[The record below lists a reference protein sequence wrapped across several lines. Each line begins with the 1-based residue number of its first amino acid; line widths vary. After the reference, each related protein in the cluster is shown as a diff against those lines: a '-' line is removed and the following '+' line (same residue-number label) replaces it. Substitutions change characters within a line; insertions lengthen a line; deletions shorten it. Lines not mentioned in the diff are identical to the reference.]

1 MAQDGEA
8 VAQATRES
16 LSPETSL
23 EERRLAEL
31 AAYRILDTGPDE
43 RFDRI
48 ASLASRILDMPYALI
63 TLVDRDRQWQ
73 KSRVRFP
80 DVLTEP
86 RHSFT
91 RFASQNGS
99 LTIVEDA
106 SGHDVFRHHPLVC
119 GEPGLRAFIGAPLIN
134 KGGWRLGA
142 LGLMDVKPRT
152 FSPEAC
158 DYVRDL
164 AALVMDEME
173 LHRTIQDMDD
183 VTQAVNSNAARFRG
197 TFENASV
204 GIAHV
209 ALDGSFL
216 RVNQAFCDFTGYPRE
231 EMLRKTYA
239 ELTHPDD
246 IDPDRRDRDDLFA
259 GRLESFGRDKRFVRK
274 DGDVTWANIAVS
286 LQRDAGDDEP
296 PYTISVIQDINGRRQ
311 AEASRE
317 LLLGELN
324 HRVKNTLAV
333 VQGIAKQTLRAARSP
348 EEFVDSFEA
357 RVQSMSAA
365 HNLLNESDW
374 APISLRSLAEA
385 QVAEPFWTVSERIS
399 LSGPDVLLSSNISVT
414 LGMVIFELATNAL
427 KFGALAVPEG
437 RVDMTWSTQTIDDK
451 AHLTLDWRESG
462 GPEVGVPEHAGF
474 GMFMLG
480 RGVELGLSGKCEKSF
495 SSNGFAYRLTVP
507 L

>member
-1 MAQDGEA
+1 MAQNGAA
-8 VAQATRES
+8 VAQATHES
-16 LSPETSL
+16 LAPEFTD

-73 KSRVRFP
+73 KSRLRFP
-80 DVLTEP
+80 DVATEP
-86 RHSFT
+86 RLSFT
-91 RFASQNGS
+91 RFAAQNGS
-99 LTIVEDA
+99 LTVVEDA
-106 SGHDVFRHHPLVC
+106 SSHDVFRHNPLVS

-152 FSPEAC
+152 FTPEAC

-173 LHRTIQDMDD
+173 LHRT
-183 VTQAVNSNAARFRG
+183 TQAANSGAALFRG

-209 ALDGSFL
+209 GLDGSFL

-231 EMLRKTYA
+231 ELLCKTYA

-246 IDPDRRDRDDLFA
+246 VDISRPERDDLFA
-259 GRLESFGRDKRFVRK
+259 GRTRSFGMDKRFLRK
-274 DGDVTWANIAVS
+274 DGSTTWANIAVS
-286 LQRDAGDDEP
+286 LQRDAGGDEP
-296 PYTISVIQDINGRRQ
+296 PYTISVIQDINARRH

-348 EEFVDSFEA
+348 EAFVESFEA
-357 RVQSMSAA
+357 RVQSISAA

-374 APISLRSLAEA
+374 GPISLRSLAEA

-399 LSGPDVLLSSNISVT
+399 LAGPDVLLSSNISVT

-437 RVDMTWSTQTIDDK
+437 RVDMTWSTQTIDGK
-451 AHLTLDWRESG
+451 AHLVLDWQESD
-462 GPEVGVPEHAGF
+462 GPPVAPPEHTGF

-480 RGVELGLSGKCEKSF
+480 RGVELGLSGNCEKTF
-495 SSNGFAYRLTVP
+495 SDSGFACRLTVP

>member
-1 MAQDGEA
+1 MAQIGQA
-8 VAQATRES
+8 VARATQDSRTRDASHEQ
-16 LSPETSL
+16 
-23 EERRLAEL
+23 RRLDEL
-31 AAYRILDTGPDE
+31 ASYRILDTGPDE

-48 ASLASRILDMPYALI
+48 ASLASRILDMPFALI
-63 TLVDRDRQWQ
+63 TLVDRERQWQ
-73 KSRVRFP
+73 KSRLRFP
-80 DVLTEP
+80 DVATEP

-106 SGHDVFRHHPLVC
+106 SRHDVFRHNPLVR
-119 GEPGLRAFIGAPLIN
+119 GEPGLRSFIGAPLIN

-152 FSPEAC
+152 FSQEDC
-158 DYVRDL
+158 DYIRDL

-173 LHRTIQDMDD
+173 LHRTIQDMHDATRAAD
-183 VTQAVNSNAARFRG
+183 SGAARFRG

-209 ALDGSFL
+209 GLDGSFL
-216 RVNQAFCDFTGYPRE
+216 RVNQAFCNFTGYPRE

-246 IDPDRRDRDDLFA
+246 VETSRRARDDLFA
-259 GRLESFGRDKRFVRK
+259 GRSESFGMDKRYLRK
-274 DGDVTWANIAVS
+274 DGSVTWGNIAVS
-286 LQRDAGDDEP
+286 LQRDAGDDET
-296 PYTISVIQDINGRRQ
+296 PYTISVIQDINARRQ

-348 EEFVDSFEA
+348 EEFVESFEA
-357 RVQSMSAA
+357 RVQSVSAA

-374 APISLRSLAEA
+374 GPISLRSLAEA

-427 KFGALAVPEG
+427 KFGALAVPQG
-437 RVDMTWSTQTIDDK
+437 RVEMNWSTETIDDK
-451 AHLTLDWRESG
+451 PHLILDWRESDG
-462 GPEVGVPEHAGF
+462 REVAPPEHNGF

-480 RGVELGLSGKCEKSF
+480 RGVELGLCGTCEKTF
-495 SSNGFAYRLTVP
+495 SAGGFACRLTVP